1 MCNLMG
7 WEKGINEMVEI
18 KREVAPKVPIYDLS
32 TREDKLLLFKLRKRY
47 ERFKKSKKFYGLE
60 ESYSW
65 WDNRIGGES
74 IIKILLKLN

>member
-60 ESYSW
+60 ESYS
-65 WDNRIGGES
+65 
-74 IIKILLKLN
+74 

>member
-1 MCNLMG
+1 MG

-47 ERFKKSKKFYGLE
+47 ESFKKSKKFYGLE
-60 ESYSW
+60 ESYS
-65 WDNRIGGES
+65 
-74 IIKILLKLN
+74 